1 MHESYPPLPSGTL
14 AQRDCSG
21 GHKRR
26 LLKGL
31 AGITILSILAELR
44 NRYDRYGVVPGHLNR

>member
-1 MHESYPPLPSGTL
+1 MNHIRHSPSGTL
-14 AQRDCSG
+14 AQHDRSG

-44 NRYDRYGVVPGHLNR
+44 NRYDRYGVESEHLNR